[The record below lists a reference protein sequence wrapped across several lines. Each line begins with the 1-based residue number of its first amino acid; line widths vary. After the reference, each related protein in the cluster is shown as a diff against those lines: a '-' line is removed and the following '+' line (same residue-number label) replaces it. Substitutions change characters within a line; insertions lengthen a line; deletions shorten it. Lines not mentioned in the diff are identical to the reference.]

1 MDLILLKPGDSDD
14 IIGKKQ
20 SGNVSL
26 IDSST
31 TWADIKS
38 STPDDCIELVSMHHG
53 MKQQITTD
61 VSNRARTSGR
71 PNISDITCVKY
82 TDYSSPKFFEYC
94 LKAKPIGA
102 DKNISTIYI
111 LRNSGTATTN
121 IITFELK
128 NAIISHIE
136 FQSHPNDMPTEQ
148 FMLNFTAIRWTCN
161 VQKNDV
167 TAGGSITTAWNV
179 SANVPCFD

>member
-1 MDLILLKPGDSDD
+1 MDLIRLKPGDSDG
-14 IIGKKQ
+14 IGCK
-20 SGNVSL
+20 GNVSL
-26 IDSST
+26 IDSE
-31 TWADIKS
+31 WRAEGLEL
-38 STPDDCIELVSMHHG
+38 DDCIELVSMHHG

-71 PNISDITCVKY
+71 PNISDVTCVKY
-82 TDYSSPKFFEYC
+82 TDYSSPKFYEYC
-94 LKAKPIGA
+94 LSAKPIGA
-102 DKNISTIYI
+102 DDKTTKIFI
-111 LRNSGTATTN
+111 LRNSGTDTAN
-121 IITFELK
+121 IITFEFK

-167 TAGGSITTAWNV
+167 TAGGHISTEWSV
-179 SANVPCFD
+179 SRNRPMFV